1 MFAPSYGGT
10 GPRCRCGCPYLRGL
24 VLLPLVLTGS
34 DSRGVG
40 LAGSTARDVRVE
52 SLTCKACA
60 RETVTRDLPPIDI
73 DVAGVLEQLAAVGR
87 TVLPLVGLRAGSPTC
102 TCGER
107 ALIWS
112 SVVTLTVH
120 VAGATM
126 LGEVSSRH
134 LAATPTGTLSC
145 GVCARSWDATRP
157 NLPLQIREAISA
169 FTAALSRG
177 DVRLP
182 G

>member
-1 MFAPSYGGT
+1 LFAPSYGGT
-10 GPRCRCGCPYLRGL
+10 GPRCRCGCTYLRGI
-24 VLLPLVLTGS
+24 VLLPLALTGS
-34 DSRGVG
+34 DSRGIR
-40 LAGSTARDVRVE
+40 LAGPTMRDLPVE

-60 RETVTRDLPPIDI
+60 RQTVTRDLPPIQI
-73 DVAGVLEQLAAVGR
+73 DVAAVIEQLAAVGP
-87 TVLPLVGLRAGSPTC
+87 TEPPPLGLRAGSPTC
-102 TCGER
+102 TCGEP
-107 ALIWS
+107 ALTWS

-126 LGEVSSRH
+126 LGEVSSKH
-134 LAATPTGTLSC
+134 VAATPTGTLSC
-145 GVCARSWDATRP
+145 GACSRSWDATHL

-177 DVRLP
+177 DVRL